1 MQTLRHLAAAA
12 DDETAWL
19 ASFES
24 SRAVTFDMQD
34 AVCIDLCVGSADI
47 IDQDT
52 GDMGTAGS
60 FSYSSKYVLSACYIR
75 FRKIV

>member
-1 MQTLRHLAAAA
+1 
-12 DDETAWL
+12 
-19 ASFES
+19 
-24 SRAVTFDMQD
+24 MQD
-34 AVCIDLCVGSADI
+34 AVCIDLCVGSADL

-52 GDMGTAGS
+52 GDMGTAVS